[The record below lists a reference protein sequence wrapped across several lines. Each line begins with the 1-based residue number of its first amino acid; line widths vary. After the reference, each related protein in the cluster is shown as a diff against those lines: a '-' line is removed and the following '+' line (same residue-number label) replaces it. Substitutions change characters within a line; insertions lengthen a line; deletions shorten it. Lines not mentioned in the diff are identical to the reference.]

1 MDSEAVSMSQLIQ
14 ASLQGILLNPPA
26 PHSDFSQVAVAPR

>member
-1 MDSEAVSMSQLIQ
+1 MDSEAVLLSQITQ
-14 ASLQGILLNPPA
+14 ASLQGMLLHPPA